1 MKESLSFMPEGRR
14 VPRLWMR
21 RISCRLQLSLLPE
34 MGQRAR
40 IFISETQWLP
50 EVKCLA
56 RRLVLSWLMTDLRCS
71 PNLILNDF
79 QFLQYK
85 EKHIYYMRCSR

>member
-1 MKESLSFMPEGRR
+1 MKESLSFMPEGWR

-21 RISCRLQLSLLPE
+21 HISCRLRLSLLPE

-40 IFISETQWLP
+40 IFISKTQWSP

-56 RRLVLSWLMTDLRCS
+56 TGLVLSWLITDLRCS
-71 PNLILNDF
+71 PNLILND
-79 QFLQYK
+79 LPVSP
-85 EKHIYYMRCSR
+85 I